1 MKNDRIF
8 QHAPYQVK
16 ERLLG
21 NSTFLKVIEKVP
33 RQGVIIPSLV
43 ERSVEMKLFQD
54 TQVGYKLFAGT
65 YILPSASASTEFKV
79 TNGDV
84 EDDFR
89 NTGILAETCV
99 S

>member
-1 MKNDRIF
+1 
-8 QHAPYQVK
+8 
-16 ERLLG
+16 
-21 NSTFLKVIEKVP
+21 
-33 RQGVIIPSLV
+33 
-43 ERSVEMKLFQD
+43 MKLFQD